1 MKKKGFIY
9 FLRQYGLYL
18 GIVLLGFSLFGLSVF
33 WAKRGE
39 MVENNFIPRA
49 GAGGVDSSMEL
60 YVKGLGEEEEALQI
74 PVSKREYSDAEIDE
88 VFEQCMDYLQ
98 KAVLGENTSL
108 QNITSDLRLVSFV
121 PGQGIGV
128 SWDIDNYNL
137 VDTMGKVQNEE
148 LERPVDVNLTVTLED
163 RNHQGKFLMPIRV
176 MPRPYTD
183 QEKLLRTLTKSI
195 EHLDRSSITQEG
207 FYLPETFQ
215 GKKLSYRRK
224 DNTDF
229 NIIWILGILIAFLLF
244 ARKRVQAKQKIEK
257 RHRELMNDYP
267 DIVSKLIVFVGA
279 GLSVRVAWEQIVGD
293 YEGEQRREKD
303 KRAAYE
309 EMARSLSKM
318 KNGVHENLVYKEF
331 GRACGLR
338 QYMKLASLLE
348 QNRRTGLSN
357 LRTMLALES
366 QSAWEERVNMARR
379 EGEELSTKLLMPLFI
394 MLGIVMFMVIVPAML
409 TFYV

>member
-1 MKKKGFIY
+1 
-9 FLRQYGLYL
+9 
-18 GIVLLGFSLFGLSVF
+18 
-33 WAKRGE
+33 
-39 MVENNFIPRA
+39 
-49 GAGGVDSSMEL
+49 
-60 YVKGLGEEEEALQI
+60 
-74 PVSKREYSDAEIDE
+74 
-88 VFEQCMDYLQ
+88 
-98 KAVLGENTSL
+98 
-108 QNITSDLRLVSFV
+108 
-121 PGQGIGV
+121 
-128 SWDIDNYNL
+128 
-137 VDTMGKVQNEE
+137 
-148 LERPVDVNLTVTLED
+148 
-163 RNHQGKFLMPIRV
+163 MPIRV
-176 MPRPYTD
+176 MPKPYTD

-309 EMARSLSKM
+309 EMARSLSRM